1 MTTAQLAKIPP
12 AGRRL
17 YRIWQQL
24 SEGPLSERE
33 LDEAIIRACNMYE
46 GDGAG
51 AMAERSSLLL
61 AGVVTASAGQYQ
73 RATEFPVWPD
83 HGPGTEGFNKQLRER
98 SDLEHEE
105 HAERDRAVQA
115 ALENGPFGQQRRE
128 TIALIRETVEEMFE
142 EKVGELLRGLDR
154 EYVEELRERLR
165 RKVAA

>member
-17 YRIWQQL
+17 FRIWQGL
-24 SEGPLSERE
+24 PEGPLSESE
-33 LDEAIIRACNMYE
+33 MNAAIIKAANLYE
-46 GDGAG
+46 GDSAG
-51 AMAERSSLLL
+51 AQALRTSLLF
-61 AGVVTASAGQYQ
+61 AEVVTARGGEYQ

-83 HGPGTEGFNKQLRER
+83 NSPGSPAFNAQLARVSER
-98 SDLEHEE
+98 EHEE

-142 EKVGELLRGLDR
+142 EKVAELLRGLDR
-154 EYVEELRERLR
+154 EHVEELRERFR